1 MRRQMCGSC
10 YYCVSCT
17 KGFAKLSK
25 LFLGG
30 NSIPG
35 ISRGSTLGM
44 AIFIYVLLSIIP
56 GTVIVSSMFQEFTLL
71 KLSLLVCLLSV
82 STYNLVNR
90 GKNLIR
96 WPERHLKENV
106 GCCNAESLYQPRYV
120 SSMWQ
125 VPCLKHMSCWSY
137 FPHRRWRA
145 KYCWI
150 ETLPWMWWLHSE
162 VSSQCSYFKKQL
174 SLAFN
179 WLLFFA

>member
-1 MRRQMCGSC
+1 MSDEEEKIAATKSSLLFGILLITVWIAVGTAAFWVINPLFGWLFLGFSVFSILIVMRRQMCGSC

-96 WPERHLKENV
+96 
-106 GCCNAESLYQPRYV
+106 
-120 SSMWQ
+120 
-125 VPCLKHMSCWSY
+125 
-137 FPHRRWRA
+137 
-145 KYCWI
+145 
-150 ETLPWMWWLHSE
+150 
-162 VSSQCSYFKKQL
+162 
-174 SLAFN
+174 
-179 WLLFFA
+179 